1 MRRHDTLRRL
11 VVEEE
16 APVSDKAG
24 SDQGFVFRDFEVS
37 RVQHITEA
45 LRNYPLRNSLIF
57 IGAVLA
63 WTVFMTYGA
72 ATHGANS
79 LAIGLSPHVSLFTLI
94 IGVLIYPRALLWV
107 PLATLVVMFFV
118 PFVLPFGDHTP
129 WAMQPGVSFRLIF
142 FLLVIN
148 VMTGFGIGFVV
159 RTLYRRTTQ
168 NMQPFEADLLIAA
181 VTFAVFML
189 SGLVMVNLISL
200 FVSTLP
206 AVELTA
212 LGFDQNYF
220 DFAMIRM
227 VRGAVVTS
235 GFLIAIQQTPRL
247 EELRFSLPFVVLFPA
262 LMILQ
267 GMGFG
272 GYPMLDVA
280 VLAAL
285 LAVSLPVSAA
295 PIVAILGVSLYA
307 GLTGHFLTDTVLTD
321 PREAMLRNYSL
332 GLLVLVVL
340 ILALRG
346 RGRHEREQ
354 RVASI
359 RRLSTVR
366 GFAGVGLFTVNVPR
380 DTMRLDPAGQRLVG
394 LPAEAHLDDL
404 IGRFRADE
412 QYLLRHAIESDS
424 HASITLLLR
433 LADMLDT
440 GDNRVMRL
448 HLWAETTVRN
458 ERVVYGLMVEVTEE
472 HLQERALTNALNE
485 LSLRQDKQ
493 KQLFSIVSHE
503 IRTPASVLS
512 MLIDEMENGHDSQEV
527 VTQMREAS
535 TQLLSVLDDMRQAVN
550 PEKNQPL
557 SIKPYVPAD
566 VAERVRNTYQLLA
579 KGKSIRISLD
589 LGPDSIRPMMGDS
602 NRLKQILG
610 NLVRNAIIHS
620 EGSEIRICYQP
631 DMPGLPQSP
640 TPGTAFWSVTDDG
653 VGIPQTEIERLF
665 QPFERGSAD
674 ARNQA
679 EGSGLGLY
687 IAKQAVE
694 LLGGSLQYFD
704 APEGGAGYRLNLSDK
719 PASKQD
725 MQSQMPASKA
735 IENKK
740 LGELRVLLAEDNA
753 LVAQVTSKQLGRI
766 FGEIELAENGR
777 EALEMVRDNPPD
789 LLITDLFMPEMPG
802 DELVRALQAEG
813 IDIPIIGL
821 TAAVVGDDIK
831 RFEDVGATAV
841 LPKPLDVKRLA
852 GLLEDKVSV

>member
-1 MRRHDTLRRL
+1 MRRL
-11 VVEEE
+11 VIED
-16 APVSDKAG
+16 ASDQNDSHG
-24 SDQGFVFRDFEVS
+24 SDQGFVFRDFEIS
-37 RVQHITEA
+37 RIQHITEA
-45 LRNYPLRNSLIF
+45 IRQNPVQTSLIYLG
-57 IGAVLA
+57 IVLC
-63 WTVFMTYGA
+63 WTVLMSYGVSIHSPNTIA
-72 ATHGANS
+72 VN
-79 LAIGLSPHVSLFTLI
+79 LSPHVALFSMIVGL
-94 IGVLIYPRALLWV
+94 LIYPRVLIWV
-107 PLATLVVMFFV
+107 PIGSMALFYFV
-118 PFVLPFGDHTP
+118 PFILPFQSGTP
-129 WAMQPGVSFRLIF
+129 WYALPEVSFRLVF
-142 FLLVIN
+142 FLLMVN
-148 VMTGFGIGFVV
+148 LGAGLLLGGGLRSF
-159 RTLYRRTTQ
+159 YRRM
-168 NMQPFEADLLIAA
+168 NHDLQPYEADLIVAA
-181 VTFAVFML
+181 ATFAGFCLVAALQVFL
-189 SGLVMVNLISL
+189 TKLFATSL
-200 FVSTLP
+200 PP
-206 AVELTA
+206 ADMIA
-212 LGFDQNYF
+212 LGFDS
-220 DFAMIRM
+220 DFTSLTFNRVI
-227 VRGAVVTS
+227 RGAVVTT
-235 GFLIAIQQTPRL
+235 GFLIAIQQSFRPEEFRL
-247 EELRFSLPFVVLFPA
+247 AAPFVLLFP
-262 LMILQ
+262 
-267 GMGFG
+267 
-272 GYPMLDVA
+272 
-280 VLAAL
+280 L
-285 LAVSLPVSAA
+285 LAVAHNMGYGGDPMMDAGALCTILALTLPVTAA
-295 PIVAILGVSLYA
+295 PHVVIIGAAIYSGISGRFLADTPSSVSEDHLLNHYA
-307 GLTGHFLTDTVLTD
+307 LAT
-321 PREAMLRNYSL
+321 
-332 GLLVLVVL
+332 LVLVVL

-366 GFAGVGLFTVNVPR
+366 GFAGVGLFTVNVPS

-394 LPAEAHLDDL
+394 LPAEARLDDL

-433 LADMLDT
+433 LSDTLDT

-448 HLWAETTVRN
+448 HLWAETTVRE

-512 MLIDEMENGHDSQEV
+512 MLIDELENGHNSPQV
-527 VTQMREAS
+527 QSQMREAS

-620 EGSEIRICYQP
+620 EGTQIRICYQP
-631 DMPGLPQSP
+631 DMPGLPACP
-640 TPGTAFWSVTDDG
+640 TPGTSFWSVTDDG
-653 VGIPQTEIERLF
+653 VGIPQSEIERLF

-694 LLGGSLQYFD
+694 LLGGSLLYFD
-704 APEGGAGYRLNLSDK
+704 APEGGAGYRLSLPDK

-725 MQSQMPASKA
+725 MQTQVPPKT

-740 LGELRVLLAEDNA
+740 LGDLRVLLAEDNA

-766 FGEIELAENGR
+766 FGHIELAENGR
-777 EALEMVRDNPPD
+777 EALKKATENPPD
-789 LLITDLFMPEMPG
+789 LLITDLFMPEMAG
-802 DELVRALQAEG
+802 DELMRALKEAG
-813 IDIPIIGL
+813 IMIPAIGL

-831 RFEDVGATAV
+831 RFEDAGATAV

-852 GLLEDKVSV
+852 SLLEERVAV

>member
-1 MRRHDTLRRL
+1 MRRHDNLRRL
-11 VVEEE
+11 VVEDNDPSEE
-16 APVSDKAG
+16 KTG

-45 LRNYPLRNSLIF
+45 LRRHPVRNSLIYL
-57 IGAVLA
+57 AVVTF
-63 WTVFMTYGA
+63 WTVFMSYGA
-72 ATHGANS
+72 ALHGPNTIAVN
-79 LAIGLSPHVSLFTLI
+79 LTPHVALFTI
-94 IGVLIYPRALLWV
+94 VIGVLVYPRALLWV
-107 PLATLVVMFFV
+107 PVATLSALFFV
-118 PFVLPFGDHTP
+118 PFLLPFTGNSP
-129 WAMQPGVSFRLIF
+129 WAFMPEVSFRLVF
-142 FLLVIN
+142 FLLIIN
-148 VMTGFGIGFVV
+148 LMAGFGIGYAV
-159 RTLYRRTTQ
+159 RTFYRKTMQ

-181 VTFAVFML
+181 ATFAIFL
-189 SGLVMVNLISL
+189 LTGLAIAVLNNAFS
-200 FVSTLP
+200 STL
-206 AVELTA
+206 AFDGLET

-220 DFAMIRM
+220 DFAIAR
-227 VRGAVVTS
+227 VLRGAVVCS
-235 GFLIAIQQTPRL
+235 AFLVAIQQAPRM
-247 EELRFSLPFVVLFPA
+247 EELRFSLPFVLLFPGLMA
-262 LMILQ
+262 LHQ
-267 GMGFG
+267 AGYG
-272 GYPMLDVA
+272 GYPMLDA
-280 VLAAL
+280 AALAAL
-285 LAVSLPVSAA
+285 LALTLPVSAA
-295 PIVAILGVSLYA
+295 PIVVISGVALYA
-307 GLTGHFLTDTVLTD
+307 GLTGHFLADQVITD
-321 PREAMLRNYSL
+321 PRTALLHHYSL

-380 DTMRLDPAGQRLVG
+380 DTMRLDPAGMRLVG
-394 LPAEAHLDDL
+394 LPAEAQLDDL

-512 MLIDEMENGHDSQEV
+512 MLIDEMENGHTSEELV
-527 VTQMREAS
+527 PQMREAS

-579 KGKSIRISLD
+579 KGKQIRISLD

-631 DMPGLPQSP
+631 DMAGLPASP
-640 TPGTAFWSVTDDG
+640 TPTTSFWSVTDDG

-665 QPFERGSAD
+665 QPFERGSQD

-719 PASKQD
+719 AASKQEL
-725 MQSQMPASKA
+725 QSALPQPKTV
-735 IENKK
+735 ENKK
-740 LGELRVLLAEDNA
+740 LGEMRVVLAEDNQ

-777 EALEMVRDNPPD
+777 EALEKVKENPPD
-789 LLITDLFMPEMPG
+789 LLITDLFMPEMAG
-802 DELVRALQAEG
+802 DELVRAMQEEG
-813 IDIPIIGL
+813 IEIPAIGL

-852 GLLEDKVSV
+852 GLLEEKVAV